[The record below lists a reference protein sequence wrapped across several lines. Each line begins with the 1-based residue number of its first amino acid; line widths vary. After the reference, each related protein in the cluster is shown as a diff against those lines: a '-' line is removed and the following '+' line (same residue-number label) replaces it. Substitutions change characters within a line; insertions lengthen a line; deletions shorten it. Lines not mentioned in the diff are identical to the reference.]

1 MVGSNQ
7 SKYSK
12 IVKNWATRN
21 QATIKIVEGSTTI
34 PISVKLTQ

>member
-21 QATIKIVEGSTTI
+21 QATMKIVEGSTTI
-34 PISVKLTQ
+34 QLALN